1 MAEEPQAA
9 SEQAEM
15 PLWQAALI
23 ALWVAAVTASF
34 FACPYVRE
42 LWLAL
47 FQGVLF

>member
-1 MAEEPQAA
+1 MEEEPQAA
-9 SEQAEM
+9 DDESGI

-34 FACPYVRE
+34 LACPYVRE